1 MYNTQ
6 VSIAELIY
14 KAKRPYHFV
23 KTGLMRGFR
32 AERQLNFPA
41 RKLKIL
47 TITGTDGKTT
57 STTMLYHVLK
67 TAGKKVA
74 LLSTVAAYI
83 NNETIDTGLHVT
95 SPDPAQLHTLLA
107 KMVEKNIEYV
117 VLEVTS
123 HGMYQYRVWG
133 INPLIA
139 GITNI
144 NHEHLDYHITYKNYL
159 EAKAMLLAKAKTAI
173 LNDDDQSAPMLKRYL
188 RSVGQKFSTYSTS
201 DKIYYKVKQAIDD
214 TFTENYNKMNARL
227 VYAMCQNLGI
237 QNQDFISAIKTFPG
251 VPGRMEEIAKK
262 PFRVIVDFAHTPQA
276 LEAAL
281 STLKKQLPTKKSK
294 LIAIYGCAGLRDNSK
309 RPIMGRIGAEL
320 ADLVVFTAEDPR
332 TEDVW
337 SIIRQMKEQLTSHH
351 NKITSIADRG
361 EAIRF
366 ALSQLAQKDDIVV
379 ILGKGHEQ
387 SMCYGTTEYP
397 WDDRVFAKE
406 VLTSLKKKPASST
419 PLQKTR
425 KQKPSTITK
434 NKKK

>member
-1 MYNTQ
+1 MYNTEMA
-6 VSIAELIY
+6 IAELIY
-14 KAKRPYHFV
+14 RAKRPYHFL

-32 AERQLNFPA
+32 VERQLGYPA

-57 STTMLYHVLK
+57 SSTMLYHVLK
-67 TAGKKVA
+67 NAGKKVA
-74 LLSTVAAYI
+74 LLSTVAAYV
-83 NNETIDTGLHVT
+83 NEETIDTGFHVT

-107 KMVEKNIEYV
+107 KMVEKDIEYV

-123 HGMYQYRVWG
+123 HGMYQYRIWG
-133 INPLIA
+133 IDPLIA
-139 GITNI
+139 GVTNI
-144 NHEHLDYHITYKNYL
+144 NHEHLDYHVTYKNYL
-159 EAKAMLLAKAKTAI
+159 EAKGMLLAKAKTAI

-188 RSVGQKFSTYSTS
+188 RSVGQRFSTYSTT
-201 DKIYYKVKQAIDD
+201 DKIYYKVKQAIDA
-214 TFTENYNKMNARL
+214 TFTENYNRMNARL
-227 VYAMCQNLGI
+227 VYSFCQYLGI
-237 QNQDFISAIKTFPG
+237 QNQDFIAAIKTFPG
-251 VPGRMEEIAKK
+251 IPGRMEEVATK

-281 STLKKQLPTKKSK
+281 NTLKKQLPSKKSK
-294 LIAIYGCAGLRDNSK
+294 LIAVFGCAGLRDTSK
-309 RPIMGRIGAEL
+309 RPLMGRIGTEL
-320 ADLVVFTAEDPR
+320 ADHVVFTAEDPR

-337 SIIRQMKEQLTSHH
+337 SIIRQMKEQLTAHH
-351 NKITSIADRG
+351 DKITSIANRG
-361 EAIRF
+361 EAITF

-406 VLTSLKKKPASST
+406 VLDSLSGSSKTSAKKKT
-419 PLQKTR
+419 QKS
-425 KQKPSTITK
+425 KPTTITK